1 MMVVFIIGVLL
12 AIAVPTLLSAQER
25 AKARV
30 ATSHARQ
37 ALSAGRVL
45 YAGVN
50 TFDSAATVPFDL
62 SGLRS
67 TEPSLSWTVEG
78 GESTGPEMV
87 SWDSIS
93 STEVRYAVKSKAGDC
108 FLIRDSV
115 SPGSDGG
122 TTYGKN
128 VAPPTCRAGD
138 ATSYEASSVAADW

>member
-1 MMVVFIIGVLL
+1 MMVFVIIALLL

-45 YAGVN
+45 YTGIN

-67 TEPSLSWTVEG
+67 TEPTLGWTAEG
-78 GESTGPEMV
+78 GDSSGPETV

-108 FLIRDSV
+108 FLIRDRISGA
-115 SPGSDGG
+115 GSG
-122 TTYGKN
+122 TTFGKN
-128 VAPPTCRAGD
+128 ADAATCRAGD
-138 ATSYEASSVAADW
+138 ATTYQPSSVAADW